1 MIRHFNNIL
10 PLIAPDAFI
19 AETAVIIGD
28 VHVGSQSSI
37 WYNVVVRG
45 DVNSIRVGSR
55 TNIQDLTLL
64 HVTGIKDNNCP
75 GFKLVIGDNV
85 TIGHNVT
92 LHGCTIENQ
101 AFIGMN
107 AMVMDRVVV
116 GYGAMVAAG
125 SLVTE
130 GTHIPSGT
138 LWMGSP
144 ARFKRALTDDEK
156 ARSLELAESYVNLAK
171 TYIKVN
177 VTQLKGELPQVTA
190 LSPETIAII
199 S

>member
-1 MIRHFNNIL
+1 MIRHFNDIL

-45 DVNSIRVGSR
+45 DVNSIRIGSR

-64 HVTGIKDNNCP
+64 HVTGIKSINST

-107 AMVMDRVVV
+107 AMIMDRVVV

-144 ARFKRALTDDEK
+144 ARFKRALTEDEI
-156 ARSLELAESYVNLAK
+156 ARSLERAESYVDLAK
-171 TYIKVN
+171 NYIN
-177 VTQLKGELPQVTA
+177 VDGTQLKGELPQVTS
-190 LSPETIAII
+190 LSPETII